1 MPHCRWRFGTFC
13 LEYLGHTQVVFSVIA
28 KYPCSELHHLSFA
41 LDARYYF
48 RSMSMALIDV
58 TSFYPISEC
67 YAAQCAPFVA
77 QSSRGITI
85 TCSYCSQMH
94 TTACR
99 DTWLALYITQGIA
112 QQHFDTSLV
121 STQLQKQDWF
131 SSSNRL

>member
-1 MPHCRWRFGTFC
+1 
-13 LEYLGHTQVVFSVIA
+13 
-28 KYPCSELHHLSFA
+28 
-41 LDARYYF
+41 
-48 RSMSMALIDV
+48 
-58 TSFYPISEC
+58 
-67 YAAQCAPFVA
+67 
-77 QSSRGITI
+77 
-85 TCSYCSQMH
+85 MH